1 MTKIRLTVDHSAHA
15 VSVDLPTGS
24 KGLKLTPMEFRIVA
38 CMARHPGR
46 TYTRNDL
53 IGYFCSERETLHRT
67 IDSHMCNLRSKL
79 DAAGA
84 RRLLVTVREY
94 GYKLDIESGEYFVS
108 PRD

>member
-1 MTKIRLTVDHSAHA
+1 MAKIRVTVDHSAHT

-24 KGLKLTPMEFRIVA
+24 EILKLTPMEFKIVA

-46 TYTRNDL
+46 TYRRDDL

-84 RRLLVTVREY
+84 RRLLVTVREV
-94 GYKLDIESGEYFVS
+94 GYKLDIETGEYFVL
-108 PRD
+108 PRG